1 VRGIFLPGTP
11 MQDIVDFIAAH
22 VRHEAALDT

>member
-11 MQDIVDFIAAH
+11 MLDIVEFITKNARSRVGAA
-22 VRHEAALDT
+22 